1 MNTLNQETLDVL
13 NASLK
18 ATGSNVSD
26 FEPDELMALCI
37 QLDTTLTECEL
48 DYWLDLPTGEVR
60 IISSDHIDELW
71 TESLIEQIK
80 ECYDLSELPPFVA
93 VDWEQTAANCKVDG
107 MGHHFSSYDGEEHN
121 TANFYIFRTN

>member
-1 MNTLNQETLDVL
+1 
-13 NASLK
+13 
-18 ATGSNVSD
+18 
-26 FEPDELMALCI
+26 MALCI

-80 ECYDLSELPPFVA
+80 ECYD
-93 VDWEQTAANCKVDG
+93 
-107 MGHHFSSYDGEEHN
+107 
-121 TANFYIFRTN
+121 